1 MPARMYE
8 LRLYRGLRL
17 LRSVQAPLDPKNDD
31 LVRRTFLDQI
41 EGQRGGTL
49 HRVDL
54 SLYTLDVVGLH
65 GGRRYVRVTM
75 TYDGEWVIRR

>member
-17 LRSVQAPLDPKNDD
+17 LRTVEAPLDPKKDD
-31 LVRRTFLDQI
+31 LVKRTFLDQV
-41 EGQRGGTL
+41 EAQHGGTL

-54 SLYTLDVVGLH
+54 SKYKLHIVGLH
-65 GGRRYVRVTM
+65 GGRRYVEVTM